1 MPTED
6 LPSDAGPR
14 PRAGNSGLLQA
25 LFAQPN
31 GFWSRALRAGC
42 DAVLINA
49 AFVLA
54 YVARYVLEIGGNV
67 EAVNYVSLDAFL
79 PVQLALTFILIFV
92 YRMQGLYHLPRGES
106 WLDELATVFGGTLVG
121 IAAIIFVLFLLRPF
135 YYSRLIFVFAGILI
149 VVLLGAFRL
158 LWGII
163 QSRLRQR
170 GIGVARTI
178 IVGAG
183 TVGRAI
189 MQNLAALPE
198 LGYQVVGFVDDDP
211 QKQEDL
217 GRFKALG
224 PTDGIVQVV
233 REQAIDEVIITLPW
247 ISHRKIMAI
256 MDACQRQ
263 RVRFRI
269 VPDLFELSLSRVDID
284 EVNGIPLIGLRE
296 VSISRTS
303 WLIKRAVD
311 VVVATIGLVLASP
324 LMLLAAIA
332 VKLNSPGP
340 AMFAQV
346 RVGQGGRLFTV
357 YKFRSMRLGAE
368 EELPELAPQ
377 SEVGKVLF
385 KMRHD
390 PRHTSVGRFLR
401 RSSIDELPQF
411 YNVLRGEMSV
421 VGPRPAIPSEVA
433 QYEDWHRKRL
443 EVPPGITGLWQV
455 MGRSEVPFDEMVM
468 LDIYYI
474 ENWSLGLDFRIM
486 LRTIPTVLS
495 GRGAY

>member
-1 MPTED
+1 
-6 LPSDAGPR
+6 
-14 PRAGNSGLLQA
+14 
-25 LFAQPN
+25 
-31 GFWSRALRAGC
+31 
-42 DAVLINA
+42 
-49 AFVLA
+49 
-54 YVARYVLEIGGNV
+54 
-67 EAVNYVSLDAFL
+67 
-79 PVQLALTFILIFV
+79 
-92 YRMQGLYHLPRGES
+92 
-106 WLDELATVFGGTLVG
+106 
-121 IAAIIFVLFLLRPF
+121 
-135 YYSRLIFVFAGILI
+135 
-149 VVLLGAFRL
+149 
-158 LWGII
+158 
-163 QSRLRQR
+163 
-170 GIGVARTI
+170 
-178 IVGAG
+178 
-183 TVGRAI
+183 
-189 MQNLAALPE
+189 
-198 LGYQVVGFVDDDP
+198 
-211 QKQEDL
+211 L

-224 PTDGIVQVV
+224 PTDGIVRVV
-233 REQAIDEVIITLPW
+233 EEQAIDEVIITLPW

-284 EVNGIPLIGLRE
+284 EVNGIPLLGLRE

-311 VVVATIGLVLASP
+311 TAVAAIMLVLTAP

-332 VKLNSPGP
+332 IKLESPGP
-340 AMFAQV
+340 AVFAQV

-368 EELPELAPQ
+368 EKLPELAAQ
-377 SEVGKVLF
+377 SEAGKILF
-385 KMRHD
+385 KMRQD

-401 RSSIDELPQF
+401 RSSIDELPQL
-411 YNVLRGEMSV
+411 YNILRGEMSI
-421 VGPRPAIPSEVA
+421 VGPRPALPSEVA

-443 EVPPGITGLWQV
+443 EVPPGMTGLWQV
-455 MGRSEVPFDEMVM
+455 MGRSEIPFDEMVM

>member
-6 LPSDAGPR
+6 SPPEAAPQRRD
-14 PRAGNSGLLQA
+14 RAKGLLQS
-25 LFAQPN
+25 LFGQPN
-31 GFWSRALRAGC
+31 GFWSRAFRALC
-42 DAVLINA
+42 DALLINA

-67 EAVNYVSLDAFL
+67 EAVNYVPLTAFL
-79 PVQLALTFILIFV
+79 LVQLALTFILIFV
-92 YRMQGLYHLPRGES
+92 YRMQGLYHLPRGVS
-106 WLDELATVFGGTLVG
+106 WLDELATIFSGTLIG
-121 IAAIIFVLFLLRPF
+121 IAAIIFVLFLVRPF
-135 YYSRLIFVFAGILI
+135 YYSRLIFGFSGILI

-158 LWGII
+158 LWGAVLA
-163 QSRLRQR
+163 RLRQR
-170 GIGVARTI
+170 GIGVARAL

-224 PTDGIVQVV
+224 PTDGIVGVV

-311 VVVATIGLVLASP
+311 TAVAAIMLVFSAP
-324 LMLLAAIA
+324 LMLMAAIA
-332 VKLNSPGP
+332 IKLESPGP
-340 AMFAQV
+340 AVFTQV
-346 RVGQGGRLFTV
+346 RVGQGGRPFTV
-357 YKFRSMRLGAE
+357 YKFRSMRLGEE
-368 EELPELAPQ
+368 EELPALAAQ
-377 SEVGKVLF
+377 SEAGKILF
-385 KMRHD
+385 KMRQD

-401 RSSIDELPQF
+401 RSSIDELPQL
-411 YNVLRGEMSV
+411 YNVLRGEMSL
-421 VGPRPAIPSEVA
+421 VGPRPAIPSEVD

-443 EVPPGITGLWQV
+443 EVPPGMTGLWQV
-455 MGRSEVPFDEMVM
+455 MGRSEIPFEEMVM

-474 ENWSLGLDFRIM
+474 ENWSLGLDFRIL